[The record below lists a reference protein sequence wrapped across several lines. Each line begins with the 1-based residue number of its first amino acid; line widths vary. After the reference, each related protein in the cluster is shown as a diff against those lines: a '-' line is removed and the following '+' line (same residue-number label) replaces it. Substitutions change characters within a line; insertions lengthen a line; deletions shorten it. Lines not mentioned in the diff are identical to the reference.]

1 MTGPTPWASVV
12 IPAHNEERV
21 IGRCLTALQ
30 APLGPGELEIVV
42 VANGCDDATE
52 QVARSV
58 VPAVQVV
65 SIPEASKTAALNA
78 GDAVASVFP
87 RAYVD
92 ADVEVGGDALRTVVE
107 AMDESG
113 VHCAAPRLHLDL
125 AGRPWYVRLFFR
137 AFQALPYGGHDAVAN
152 GMYVLS
158 QEGRSRFGAFP
169 DITADDLYVRN
180 LFQPHE
186 RRAVPG
192 TAFTVHPPKTLGGM
206 LAIRERAYRGK
217 QEYLAR
223 GFRSVGGPTFQWAGV
238 LRRVRRDPAAMAV
251 FIALNVFAQARLRL
265 RRAADVWER
274 DDSSRQ

>member
-1 MTGPTPWASVV
+1 MMRSTPWASVV

-21 IGRCLTALQ
+21 IGRCLSALQ

-42 VANGCDDATE
+42 VANGCADATE
-52 QVARSV
+52 HVARSAG
-58 VPAVQVV
+58 PAVQVV

-107 AMDESG
+107 AMDGSG

-158 QEGRSRFGAFP
+158 QEGRSRFGGFP

-217 QEYLAR
+217 QEYLAG
-223 GFRSVGGPTFQWAGV
+223 GFRSVGGPTFQWKGISQG
-238 LRRVRRDPAAMAV
+238 LGRDPAAMVVYIAV
-251 FIALNVFAQARLRL
+251 NLLARARLRL
-265 RRAADVWER
+265 RRRTDTWER
-274 DDSSRQ
+274 DESSRR